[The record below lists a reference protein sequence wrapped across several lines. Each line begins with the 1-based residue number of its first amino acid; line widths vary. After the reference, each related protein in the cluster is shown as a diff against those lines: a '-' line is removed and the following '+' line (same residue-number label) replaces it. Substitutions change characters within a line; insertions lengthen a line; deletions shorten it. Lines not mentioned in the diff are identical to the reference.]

1 MKKLIIMF
9 GLFIV
14 GIVQTALAQDT
25 ITVELS
31 SKAKIVIYTKDR
43 EGLDLVRKLD
53 LNQIIRQ
60 TTAHLDTQNVVK
72 NHDNKVYEYDFNT
85 NNRSLNLRRET
96 RLDEPDTMVV
106 YNNNQNDT
114 YRYRSRRRTRLFW
127 AVDLGLNNYLEN
139 GGFPKDNAG
148 YALGS
153 PIQSRYLS
161 VGTYQR
167 SRIGGTKSPFYFQ
180 TGLELNWYNF
190 VFQDNNYIVRGDN
203 GVEFRDYEVDKGKGL
218 SKSKL
223 TVTYLTI
230 PANIS
235 IRLRDKYGRLG
246 FVLGGGAYISYRL
259 DAYAKQKF
267 DRDPERQ
274 RGNFALNNWRYG
286 WEAQAGY
293 RNFLLF
299 FRTDLST
306 LFQEGQAPQLHP
318 FTLGVRI

>member
-1 MKKLIIMF
+1 MKKLMI
-9 GLFIV
+9 GLGLLIV
-14 GIVQTALAQDT
+14 GIVQTTLAQDT

-43 EGLDLVRKLD
+43 EGLELVRKLD

-60 TTAHLDTQNVVK
+60 TTAHLDTQNVAK
-72 NHDNKVYEYDFNT
+72 NNDNKVYEYDFNT
-85 NNRSLNLRRET
+85 NNQSLNLRHET
-96 RLDEPDTMVV
+96 RLDEPDTVVV
-106 YNNNQNDT
+106 YNNNNDN
-114 YRYRSRRRTRLFW
+114 YRYRTRRRTRLFW
-127 AVDLGLNNYLEN
+127 AVDIGLNNYLEN
-139 GGFPKDNAG
+139 GATPKDNAG

-167 SRIGGTKSPFYFQ
+167 SRIGGSKSPFFFQ

-190 VFQDNNYIVRGDN
+190 VFQNNNYIVRGDN
-203 GVEFRDYEVDKGKGL
+203 GVEFRDYEADKGKGL

-235 IRLRDKYGRLG
+235 VRLRDKYGRLG
-246 FVLGGGAYISYRL
+246 FVFGGGAYISYRL

-274 RGNFALNNWRYG
+274 RGNFYLNNWRYG

-299 FRTDLST
+299 FRADLNT
-306 LFQEGQAPQLHP
+306 LFQEGQAPELHP